1 MRLWTEHTAHS
12 WSDWG
17 DAHRPPS
24 SWSQGPPRVV
34 SQSQCRSPFSPM
46 IAWLSRLR
54 KKECSITADLTH
66 LGHSLFEPLLSGRL
80 FRITESRLK
89 NIIFH
94 RAVASRLMITDNYL
108 LLCSC
113 TVYGLHICC
122 LSAAA
127 QHTFLLAPIHLFI
140 GWFWI
145 AEMPLEVSLYL
156 YNDNKVYPVL
166 FWWKSSN
173 RCILKKKTLKKKQT
187 KQNSNPVSILWGV
200 GGGSSGFGTRCMDI
214 QWIWKTSGVSCSG
227 I

>member
-54 KKECSITADLTH
+54 KKECSITTDLTH

-89 NIIFH
+89 NIIFR

-108 LLCSC
+108 LLFSC
-113 TVYGLHICC
+113 TVYGLHVCC
-122 LSAAA
+122 LSAAT
-127 QHTFLLAPIHLFI
+127 QHTFFLLLFI
-140 GWFWI
+140 Y
-145 AEMPLEVSLYL
+145 SLDGFELPRCLSKCL
-156 YNDNKVYPVL
+156 YI
-166 FWWKSSN
+166 
-173 RCILKKKTLKKKQT
+173 CITTIKFIQFY
-187 KQNSNPVSILWGV
+187 SDGNPATDA
-200 GGGSSGFGTRCMDI
+200 F
-214 QWIWKTSGVSCSG
+214 
-227 I
+227 